1 MSTQSPQVGYAK
13 KKYPIYWLLDVS
25 GSLKGPG
32 IQSLNYTMAT
42 VKTALLEIA
51 RDNPAAD
58 FYLRTMKIADQAE
71 WIDGKLVKLENYEYR
86 DLDAGGF
93 SALGSAFTL
102 LKKHFDEL
110 QNAQVR
116 IFTPAV
122 ILVSDG
128 RSTDNAKKA
137 LGELLKNKYGASATK
152 LAISIGRAADKKLL
166 KKFIGDPNIKV
177 LEVMDNIR
185 QNIIEHITFATSQ
198 SLASQMR

>member
-1 MSTQSPQVGYAK
+1 MSGYAK

-25 GSLKGPG
+25 GSLKGTG

-51 RDNPAAD
+51 KDNPAAD
-58 FYLRTMKIADQAE
+58 FYLRTMKISDNAE
-71 WIDGKLVKLENYEYR
+71 WVDNKLVKLENYEYR
-86 DLDAGGF
+86 DLTASGF
-93 SALGSAFTL
+93 SVLGSAFLL

-110 QNAQVR
+110 QSAQVR
-116 IFTPAV
+116 IFTPAI

-137 LGELLKNKYGASATK
+137 LAELMKNKYAQSATK
-152 LAISIGRAADKKLL
+152 LAISIGKAADKKLL
-166 KKFIGDPNIKV
+166 KKFIDDSNIKV

-198 SLASQMR
+198 SLANQMR